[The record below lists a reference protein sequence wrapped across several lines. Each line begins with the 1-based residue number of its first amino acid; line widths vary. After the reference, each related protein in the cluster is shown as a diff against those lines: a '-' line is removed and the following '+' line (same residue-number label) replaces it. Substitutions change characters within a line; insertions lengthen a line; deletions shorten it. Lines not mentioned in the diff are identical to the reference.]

1 MSTAPLPDDVVDL
14 LRRPNPSV
22 VATLRKDGTPVTV
35 PTWYLL
41 ETEGP
46 RAGTV
51 LVNMDDTRV
60 RLGHL
65 RRDPRLSLSVL
76 DADSWYTHVTL
87 IGEVVEIQPDEG
99 LVDIDRLS
107 QHYGGRDYPDRESP
121 RTSAWMRIDRWHGWG
136 AAKTD

>member
-14 LRRPNPSV
+14 LRRPNPCV

-41 ETEGP
+41 ETDGP
-46 RAGTV
+46 HAGTV

-65 RRDPRLSLSVL
+65 RRDPRISISVL
-76 DADSWYTHVTL
+76 DSENWYTHVSM
-87 IGEVVEIQPDEG
+87 IGEVVAMQPNEG

-107 QHYGGRDYPDRESP
+107 QHYAGRAYPDRESP

-136 AAKTD
+136 KAKD